1 MTETHTKREP
11 DSVATEEL
19 KVEHTYLQLS
29 RETRAEKW

>member
-11 DSVATEEL
+11 DYVAIVEL
-19 KVEHTYLQLS
+19 KLEHTYLQLS